1 MKVEV
6 YTYQKWLQWLLK
18 NWIPSCLLQ
27 GRNQS
32 VWIAFAERGIYMYAK
47 QLKASIRP
55 RKWFNMNLGTA
66 VIARMN
72 IILGT
77 LTLGICLDLYY
88 FQYCCTISR
97 NSWDVLRKI
106 CNQLFSTLYLV
117 FANIFICFQ
126 FPRNHIKDCCPKFA
140 TGLKCLNR
148 HRSNNIWVTSL
159 FFSQN
164 D

>member
-1 MKVEV
+1 
-6 YTYQKWLQWLLK
+6 
-18 NWIPSCLLQ
+18 
-27 GRNQS
+27 
-32 VWIAFAERGIYMYAK
+32 
-47 QLKASIRP
+47 
-55 RKWFNMNLGTA
+55 MNLGTA

-140 TGLKCLNR
+140 TGLKCLQR
-148 HRSNNIWVTSL
+148 HTVFPHIVSALEQFPPLNSFRTCMYCYQRSQYIRLNSKKNSFRGNYMRKYGIQTKIIFCHFPES
-159 FFSQN
+159 
-164 D
+164 